1 MSLNPARHT
10 LAVIGAGPVGLE
22 AAALAL
28 ELGFDVHVFERGEV
42 GAHLRGWGHVRM
54 FTPWSLNV
62 GPASARLLG
71 AAGWTPPPADE
82 CPTGD
87 EFADRVLLPLAATEA
102 LRARVHAHQQVVK
115 VTRRGVLPQE
125 RIGDPARAEAPFRLL
140 VRDAGGRESVLH
152 AYAVLDATGTFGQPA
167 WAGTG
172 GSPARGELYLAP
184 QMSYRPDDVLGLRR
198 ERHAGKR
205 TLVVGGGASAATTV
219 VALAKLATEAPGTQ
233 VTWVT
238 RENGAL
244 AGEVADDPLPARA
257 ALFAAAHALRDG
269 SDPAVTW
276 IGGAEV
282 EGFEYNTGTHRYRVT
297 LQLGEQARIEEV
309 EQVILNVGYVPDL
322 SITSE
327 LQAHA
332 CWATK
337 GSMKLASALLG
348 GAAGADCMVAPEG
361 GAALLAHPEPNF
373 FVIGAKSYGRNSAFL
388 ARTGYAQAADALAA
402 LRAFAF
408 PG

>member
-1 MSLNPARHT
+1 MQTPARQS
-10 LAVIGAGPVGLE
+10 LAIVGAGPVGLE
-22 AAALAL
+22 AAARAL
-28 ELGFDVHVFERGEV
+28 ELGFDVHVFERGEI

-54 FTPWSLNV
+54 FTPWRMNV
-62 GPASARLLG
+62 GPAGERLL
-71 AAGWTPPPADE
+71 AANGWTAPPADE

-87 EFADRVLLPLAATEA
+87 EFADRVLLPLAATDA

-115 VTRRGVLPQE
+115 IARRGLASHE

-152 AYAVLDATGTFGQPA
+152 AFAVLDATGTFGQPA

-172 GSPARGELYLAP
+172 GMPARGELYLAP

-219 VALAKLATEAPGTQ
+219 TALAKLALEEPGTQ

-238 RENGAL
+238 RETGPL
-244 AGEVADDPLPARA
+244 AGEVANDPLPARA
-257 ALFAAAHALRDG
+257 ALYAEAHALRG
-269 SDPAVTW
+269 GANPAVAW

-297 LQLGEQARIEEV
+297 LQVGEQARVEEV
-309 EQVILNVGYVPDL
+309 EQVVLNVGYVPDL
-322 SITSE
+322 ALTSE
-327 LQAHA
+327 LQAHF
-332 CWATK
+332 CWATR
-337 GSMKLASALLG
+337 GSMKLATELLG
-348 GAAGADCMVAPEG
+348 GAAGTDCMVAPEG
-361 GAALLAHPEPNF
+361 GAGVLAHPEPNYF
-373 FVIGAKSYGRNSAFL
+373 AIGARSYGRNSAFL
-388 ARTGYAQAADALAA
+388 LRTGYAQAEDALTALAA
-402 LRAFAF
+402 SLR
-408 PG
+408 

>member
-1 MSLNPARHT
+1 MSLNPTRHS
-10 LAVIGAGPVGLE
+10 LAVLGAGPVGLE
-22 AAALAL
+22 AAALAT

-54 FTPWSLNV
+54 FTPWAMNV
-62 GPASARLLG
+62 GPASERLLR
-71 AAGWTPPPADE
+71 ASGWTPPPPDE

-87 EFADRVLLPLAATEA
+87 EFADRALLPLAATDA

-115 VTRRGVLPQE
+115 VSRRGMLPGE
-125 RIGDPARAEAPFRLL
+125 RIGEAARAEAPFRLL

-152 AYAVLDATGTFGQPA
+152 AFAVLDATGTFGQPA

-172 GSPARGELYLAP
+172 GAPARGELYLAP

-205 TLVVGGGASAATTV
+205 TLVAGGGASAATTV
-219 VALAKLATEAPGTQ
+219 AALAKLAAEVPGTQ

-238 RENGAL
+238 RETGAL
-244 AGEVADDPLPARA
+244 AGEVANDSLPARA
-257 ALFAAAHALRDG
+257 SLFAEARTLREG
-269 SDPAVTW
+269 GGPVAW
-276 IGGAEV
+276 IGGAEI

-297 LQLGEQARIEEV
+297 LQVGEQARVEEV
-309 EQVILNVGYVPDL
+309 EQVILNVGYVPDHAL
-322 SITSE
+322 TSE
-327 LQAHA
+327 LQAHF

-337 GSMKLASALLG
+337 GSMKLAALLLSG
-348 GAAGADCMVAPEG
+348 SAGTDCMVAPEG
-361 GAALLAHPEPNF
+361 GASVLAHPEPNF

-388 ARTGYAQAADALAA
+388 VRTGYAQAADALAA
-402 LRAFAF
+402 LRTFSF
-408 PG
+408 PA